1 VPRPMAGIFAPLAS
15 TTFITYSRDK
25 RMDFGGHGAAS
36 VDDGGLR
43 KLPVPIKPQDIIQ
56 SSNFP

>member
-1 VPRPMAGIFAPLAS
+1 MAGIFAPLAS
-15 TTFITYSRDK
+15 TTFIAYSRDK